1 MERTIEDIIRDAEV
15 AYKAWRE
22 RLETLEYD
30 DIWNEDEINII
41 QEAFK
46 AEYEKKRAAVINELK
61 QRFEGISIA
70 EIDSEKELTIR
81 EMRDKLYD
89 YCSNKI
95 DCGHCVMKDIN
106 CRIEKMSDTQVIT
119 YYNMIEKE
127 SKKNL

>member
-15 AYKAWRE
+15 AYKAWCE
-22 RLETLEYD
+22 RLDILDDD

-41 QEAFK
+41 REAFK
-46 AEYEKKRAAVINELK
+46 AEYEKRRVAAINELK

-70 EIDSEKELTIR
+70 ENNSEKELTIR

-89 YCSNKI
+89 YCNKT
-95 DCGHCVMKDIN
+95 DCGYCFMKNIN
-106 CRIEKMSDTQVIT
+106 CDIEKMSDIQVIT

-127 SKKNL
+127 SKKNS

>member
-1 MERTIEDIIRDAEV
+1 MERTIEDIIRDAEI
-15 AYKAWRE
+15 AYKVWCE

-30 DIWNEDEINII
+30 ERWNEDEINII

-70 EIDSEKELTIR
+70 ENNSEKELTIR

-89 YCSNKI
+89 YCNKV
-95 DCGHCVMKDIN
+95 DCGYCVMKDIN
-106 CRIEKMSDTQVIT
+106 CSIEKMSDTQVIT

-127 SKKNL
+127 SKKNS

>member
-15 AYKAWRE
+15 AYKAWCE

-61 QRFEGISIA
+61 QRFEEMSIT
-70 EIDSEKELTIR
+70 ENNSEEESKLTIE
-81 EMRDKLYD
+81 EMRDALYNYCDKRYCD
-89 YCSNKI
+89 YC
-95 DCGHCVMKDIN
+95 VMNNLN
-106 CRIEKMSDTQVIT
+106 CNIEEMDDTLVIEC
-119 YYNMIEKE
+119 YNMIQKGLV
-127 SKKNL
+127 K